1 MNFTDAHCHLIKEFY
16 EDIESV
22 IKKCEEV
29 GVTRYIVNATNY
41 ESSLEVLELA
51 SKYKNVY
58 GAIGLHPEDVDK
70 DFDYSI
76 LNNALENKKIIAIG
90 EIGLDYH
97 YDNFNKEKEIEA
109 FRTQLKF
116 AEDHKIPVIVHS
128 RDATQDTLDILKEYK
143 VTGLIHSFSGSLEI
157 AKEYVK
163 RGFLLGI
170 NGVITFKNCKIKEV
184 YKNIPLENVV
194 LETDSPFLTPVPY
207 RGEKNDPSHIIDIA
221 KFVSELY
228 GISLEELEKIT
239 NANIDRVFMN
249 K

>member
-1 MNFTDAHCHLIKEFY
+1 MNFTDAHSHLTKEFY
-16 EDIESV
+16 DDIDSV
-22 IKKCEEV
+22 IKKCEES
-29 GVTRYIVNATNY
+29 GVTRYIVNATDY
-41 ESSLEVLELA
+41 DSSLEVLELVK
-51 SKYKNVY
+51 KYDNIY
-58 GAIGLHPEDVDK
+58 GVIGLHPEDVDK
-70 DFDYSI
+70 DFDYKI
-76 LNNALENKKIIAIG
+76 LEKSLNNKKIVAIG

-116 AEDHKIPVIVHS
+116 AEEHKIPVIVHS
-128 RDATQDTLDILKEYK
+128 RDATQDTLDILKEYQ

-157 AKEYVK
+157 AREYVK
-163 RGFLLGI
+163 RGFILGI

-184 YKNIPLENVV
+184 YKNIPLESIV

-228 GISLEELEKIT
+228 GISLEELEKVT
-239 NANIDRVFMN
+239 NENIDRVFM
-249 K
+249 KK

>member
-1 MNFTDAHCHLIKEFY
+1 MNFTDAHCHLTKEFY
-16 EDIESV
+16 DNLDEVLDKC
-22 IKKCEEV
+22 KKV
-29 GVTRYIVNATNY
+29 GVTRYIANSTDY
-41 ESSLEVLELA
+41 DSSLEVLELVK
-51 SKYKNVY
+51 KYDNVY

-70 DFDYSI
+70 DFDYKI
-76 LNNALENKKIIAIG
+76 LEKAINNDKIVAIG

-97 YDNFNKEKEIEA
+97 YDGYNKDKEIEA
-109 FRTQLKF
+109 FREQLKF
-116 AEDHKIPVIVHS
+116 AEAHNIPVIVHS

-143 VTGLIHSFSGSLEI
+143 VTGLIHSFSGSLEV

-170 NGVITFKNCKIKEV
+170 NGVITFKNCKIKDV
-184 YKNIPLENVV
+184 YKNIPLENIV

-228 GISLEELEKIT
+228 GISMEELEKVT
-239 NANIDRVFMN
+239 NENIDRVFM
-249 K
+249 KK

>member
-1 MNFTDAHCHLIKEFY
+1 MNFTDAHCHLTKEFY
-16 EDIESV
+16 NDIGKV
-22 IKKCEEV
+22 IEKCSSA
-29 GVTRYIVNATNY
+29 GVTRYIVNATDY
-41 ESSLEVLELA
+41 ESVLEVLELA
-51 SKYKNVY
+51 KKYESVY

-70 DFDYSI
+70 GFDYRV
-76 LNNALENKKIIAIG
+76 LDNAIDNKKIIAIG

-97 YDNFNKEKEIEA
+97 YDNYNKEKEIEA
-109 FRTQLKF
+109 FKKQLIF
-116 AEDHKIPVIVHS
+116 AEKYHIPVIVHS

-157 AKEYVK
+157 AREYIK

-184 YKNIPLENVV
+184 YKNIPLESIV

-221 KFVSELY
+221 KFVSDLY
-228 GISLEELEKIT
+228 GISLEELEKVT